1 MPSTIWCRSSTLI
14 FKTMARQY
22 MITPPPMAV
31 IAPYLLALGQKR
43 PKISTQKKAV
53 SRPPKANM
61 LICQITLGGLM
72 AMA

>member
-1 MPSTIWCRSSTLI
+1 MQVEHLNL
-14 FKTMARQY
+14 KDHGKAVDDYAAAMA
-22 MITPPPMAV
+22 A